1 MGLGFHD
8 RSVSDAFDLCG
19 SLRRIRRMADLS
31 QRELATAAGISSSAI
46 AHAEAGTRDLPVDAL
61 VRAARVAGLRLVLV
75 DAEGGKVAPMHD
87 GAVRDMAERRFPA
100 HLDTR
105 YGDVDWWHGDERYSR
120 PQPWYTFDRQRWTRD
135 KWRDRFGT
143 PDDHQLPQPGDS
155 PEERR
160 AARQRA
166 AQQRAEAER
175 ERRRT
180 AGLVPPDPG
189 WVCDCPPEC
198 AELEDWEGPPKHATA
213 CICLCDLC

>member
-1 MGLGFHD
+1 M
-8 RSVSDAFDLCG
+8 
-19 SLRRIRRMADLS
+19 RRACDLS
-31 QRELATAAGISSSAI
+31 QRDMATRAGIPKSTFA
-46 AHAEAGTRDLPVDAL
+46 AAEAGIRDLGVGAL
-61 VRAARVAGLRLVLV
+61 SRVADVAGCRVVVL
-75 DAEGGKVAPMHD
+75 DGSGAEVVPMAA
-87 GAVRDMAERRFPA
+87 GAVRDMGNRHFPA

-105 YGDVDWWHGDERYSR
+105 YGDDDWWHGPERYSR
-120 PQPWYTFDRQRWTRD
+120 RQPWYTFDLARERRD
-135 KWRDRFGT
+135 GRRAAAGSA

-175 ERRRT
+175 ERRRA

-198 AELEDWEGPPKHATA
+198 EELEDWEDPPKHAAA